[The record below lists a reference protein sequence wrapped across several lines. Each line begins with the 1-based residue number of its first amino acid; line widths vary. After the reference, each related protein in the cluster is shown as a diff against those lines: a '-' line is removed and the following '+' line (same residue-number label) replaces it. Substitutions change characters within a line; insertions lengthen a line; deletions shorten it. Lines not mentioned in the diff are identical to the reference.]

1 MNNENNDVY
10 HDDTSFN
17 ENGVDSLNNES
28 SAQFPNANRGNAIT
42 GIGKGF
48 VEGAKAGLNPNR
60 NSPALGVN
68 GAKKD
73 DPMKGQKKT
82 DKNGT
87 APSNKGNP
95 ANGQKDNS
103 NNKNKNPLP
112 GGMNKNKNDN
122 NKNVNNPNNKSNPN
136 NKNKENNKDKNK
148 KNGFGSKGNPLAR
161 SGIGSKLGLGKKKDS
176 NKEGVVGPNLNEVAQ
191 KGLKT
196 AWTVAPIQ
204 VKVAVVALSIVP
216 LIILGLIAF
225 LSLFGGIT
233 AATTAA
239 MCGEEGTSG
248 SSYNGEDYNGSSDVK
263 EFMCKMQNPLVNPS
277 LYLNFDNFGEDRGD
291 HIHAGI
297 DLASYGYKN
306 IPIYAAQAG
315 IVTESGFNGSMGN
328 YVKIKHGNSG
338 IETIYMHMVTGSV
351 KVEKDNKVGKGQ
363 FIGKMGTTGNST
375 GVHLHFE
382 IRLNGNAQ
390 NPGPYFKKDFKKN
403 CGSSWDGEPA
413 GDSAKQANDTSG
425 VTDISSDSSS
435 SSSEECCVS
444 GGSSGSSSSKN
455 YCPNG
460 ITVEGVGTLDLED
473 YIAGVISKEN
483 YYINSNDKDN
493 IEAMK
498 AQAIAARTYAINY
511 TDNCTKKISN
521 SESAQTYQEP
531 YEKARKAVEETSGVV
546 MTYKEKV
553 FSSEYD
559 AFCINDQ
566 DCPDASCNG
575 TTCSVTYTKVPSSEK
590 HKITVKPPH
599 SKYAYSGDLD
609 AKGHARGMS
618 QYVARQMQDEGKKYD
633 EILKFFYADGVSI
646 PGATGGTCSVGGD
659 SFDGKIY
666 KFYQTDYPQKFCGN
680 QTISH
685 SGCGPTS
692 MAVVVSSLLKEKHD
706 PVELSKF
713 ACDNNYCGKVEGQ
726 GCYASLFDAAAK
738 KYGLNSSTISV
749 SNKEEIM
756 SKLNGGKTMFIALM
770 TPTGTPFALT
780 APHFIVIYG
789 TDGNGKVSVWDPY
802 ESHGVNDKTWD
813 FDKYFNSSHVT
824 VMYMFSK
831 K

>member
-82 DKNGT
+82 DKNGN

-225 LSLFGGIT
+225 LSLFGGIA

-351 KVEKDNKVGKGQ
+351 KVQKDNKVGKGQ

-444 GGSSGSSSSKN
+444 GGSSRSSTPVKGLPIILTQEFVDGAISTQTKYKVPASLTLAQIIQESSGSYPGNLSGLAYQCKNLFGIKGKGSAGSCAFNTQEANSSGGS
-455 YCPNG
+455 Y
-460 ITVEGVGTLDLED
+460 TVYADFRKYSSYKESIED
-473 YIAGVISKEN
+473 HGKFFVEN
-483 YYINSNDKDN
+483 SRYSD
-493 IEAMK
+493 
-498 AQAIAARTYAINY
+498 
-511 TDNCTKKISN
+511 CFTKKTGDEWAKCIKAAGYATDPN
-521 SESAQTYQEP
+521 YAQSLINHMKTYNL
-531 YEKARKAVEETSGVV
+531 Y
-546 MTYKEKV
+546 
-553 FSSEYD
+553 
-559 AFCINDQ
+559 
-566 DCPDASCNG
+566 
-575 TTCSVTYTKVPSSEK
+575 
-590 HKITVKPPH
+590 
-599 SKYAYSGDLD
+599 
-609 AKGHARGMS
+609 
-618 QYVARQMQDEGKKYD
+618 KYD
-633 EILKFFYADGVSI
+633 EYTSSD
-646 PGATGGTCSVGGD
+646 TCSVGGD

-713 ACDNNYCGKVEGQ
+713 SCDNGYCGKVEGQ

-789 TDGNGKVSVWDPY
+789 TDGNGKVSIWDPY

-813 FDKYFNSSHVT
+813 FDKYFNSNHVT
-824 VMYMFSK
+824 GMYMFSK

>member
-82 DKNGT
+82 DKNGN

-176 NKEGVVGPNLNEVAQ
+176 NKEGVAGPNLNEVAQ

-204 VKVAVVALSIVP
+204 VKVAVVVLSIVP

-225 LSLFGGIT
+225 LSLFGGIA

-351 KVEKDNKVGKGQ
+351 KVQKDNKVGKGQ

-444 GGSSGSSSSKN
+444 GGFSGSSSSKN

-460 ITVEGVGTLDLED
+460 ITVTGNYAGTYDLDE
-473 YIAGVISKEN
+473 YTERVVTAEN
-483 YYINSNDKDN
+483 GGANT
-493 IEAMK
+493 EALK
-498 AQAIAARTYAINY
+498 ALAVAVRTYAINR
-511 TDNCTKKISN
+511 TDNCKKSIPN
-521 SESAQTYQEP
+521 STVAQVMA
-531 YEKARKAVEETSGVV
+531 EKASDKVTKALSSVQGSV
-546 MTYKEKV
+546 MLYNGKV
-553 FSSEYD
+553 FSAEYSS
-559 AFCINDQ
+559 FWG
-566 DCPDASCNG
+566 SCSGN
-575 TTCSVTYTKVPSSEK
+575 TCTGKFKKVPSSK
-590 HKITVKPPH
+590 WDTYTMP
-599 SKYAYSGDLD
+599 SSYYTLT
-609 AKGHARGMS
+609 GHERGLS
-618 QYVARQMQDEGKKYD
+618 QNGSNYMAAQGKKYD
-633 EILKFFYADGVSI
+633 EILKFFYADDVEI
-646 PGATGGTCSVGGD
+646 TGATGGTCSVGGD

-789 TDGNGKVSVWDPY
+789 TDGNGKVSIWDPY

-813 FDKYFNSSHVT
+813 FDKYFNSNHVT
-824 VMYMFSK
+824 GMYMFSK